1 MGYFSLPR
9 GRSRAAILMAVC
21 SPFGGCATYEN
32 TLPDAS
38 GVIGSAGNDSGGTGS
53 EAGASGSGGSL
64 AGSSTSAGAA
74 GVASLGG
81 TGGSSAAAAG
91 GMSGGQAGGGA
102 GGTSDSGAGRSGA
115 GGALGTSGAGGAG
128 GTSSGGAAGASGSG
142 GKSSGGSAGSA
153 GSAGAG
159 GSASV
164 QTCAKNPIPARSAWV
179 VTASASG
186 NSAPPSNAHD
196 GDVATRWTTGA
207 DQAGGEWLQ
216 VDFGKA
222 VTLTKLTLMLGG
234 SADDYPR
241 TYATRFSNS
250 SGNMAA
256 PVLVSGMGAKGV
268 DTVLNLPAGTTGR
281 YLLISQ
287 SGKVTGLWWSVA
299 EIQAAC
305 AD

>member
-1 MGYFSLPR
+1 MGYFSLRR
-9 GRSRAAILMAVC
+9 GASRTAIFVVVWSLL
-21 SPFGGCATYEN
+21 GGCATYEN

-38 GVIGSAGNDSGGTGS
+38 GVTGNAGNDSGGS
-53 EAGASGSGGSL
+53 APEAGASGSGGSS
-64 AGSSTSAGAA
+64 AGSSTSAGMA

-81 TGGSSAAAAG
+81 SGGSGGGAAG

-102 GGTSDSGAGRSGA
+102 GGTSDSGAGR
-115 GGALGTSGAGGAG
+115 GGTGGVGGAG
-128 GTSSGGAAGASGSG
+128 GTSSGGAAGAGGGG
-142 GKSSGGSAGSA
+142 GKGGGGSAGN
-153 GSAGAG
+153 GGAG
-159 GSASV
+159 GSTAV
-164 QTCAKNPIPARSAWV
+164 QTCAKNPIPAQAAWS

-186 NSAPPSNAHD
+186 NGAPTSNAHD
-196 GDVATRWTTGA
+196 GDVATRWTTGS
-207 DQAGGEWLQ
+207 DQIGGEWLQ
-216 VDFGKA
+216 LDFGKA
-222 VTLTKLTLMLGG
+222 VTLTKLTLQLGT

-241 TYATRFSNS
+241 SYATRFSNS

-256 PVLVSGMGAKGV
+256 PVLVSGMGAEGV
-268 DTVLNLPAGTTGR
+268 DTVLNFPAGTTGR

>member
-1 MGYFSLPR
+1 MAKTSLPP
-9 GRSRAAILMAVC
+9 GASRAVIFGAFWSL
-21 SPFGGCATYEN
+21 FGGCATYEN
-32 TLPDAS
+32 TLPDAN
-38 GVIGSAGNDSGGTGS
+38 GVTGSAGSDSGGTAS
-53 EAGASGSGGSL
+53 DAGADTGGSSAGSS

-74 GVASLGG
+74 GTANGQAGHGGASGGVGG
-81 TGGSSAAAAG
+81 TSDD
-91 GMSGGQAGGGA
+91 QAGGGA
-102 GGTSDSGAGRSGA
+102 GGAAGGGAGR
-115 GGALGTSGAGGAG
+115 GGGGAG
-128 GTSSGGAAGASGSG
+128 GTSLGGAAGASGSG
-142 GKSSGGSAGSA
+142 GKGGGGSGGSSGNAGS
-153 GSAGAG
+153 GGAG
-159 GSASV
+159 GSVAV

-179 VTASASG
+179 VTASKSG
-186 NSAPPSNAHD
+186 NGAPTSNAHD

-216 VDFGKA
+216 IDFGKA
-222 VTLTKLTLMLGG
+222 VTLTKLTLMLGN

-241 TYATRFSNS
+241 NYATRFSNS

-268 DTVLNLPAGTTGR
+268 DTVLNFPAGTTGR
-281 YLLISQ
+281 YVLISQ